1 MKEAP
6 FSVCLSNPSFFLYCS
21 DHLRTGEHSRTV
33 QSEVCLCLLSLT
45 SQQEEAQPASEKS
58 NTFCIQIF
66 VINKN
71 YELR

>member
-1 MKEAP
+1 MNTVVLYSLN
-6 FSVCLSNPSFFLYCS
+6 SVC
-21 DHLRTGEHSRTV
+21 
-33 QSEVCLCLLSLT
+33 VCCHT